1 MKDSL
6 RKNSV
11 FRRKRKSFD
20 RSIIQRGMAVLY
32 ASNHAP
38 NSSCSVL
45 RRKHFSGYTARLC
58 ELVLLLHRRRDSSYL
73 IRLLQVRTVKDTL
86 RKQGFQNPQH
96 VGEGAV
102 WVWLI
107 QLLIEAMTTKSLM

>member
-1 MKDSL
+1 
-6 RKNSV
+6 
-11 FRRKRKSFD
+11 
-20 RSIIQRGMAVLY
+20 MAWLFY
-32 ASNHAP
+32 MRQTMLQILAAQ
-38 NSSCSVL
+38 
-45 RRKHFSGYTARLC
+45 FSGENISLDYTARLC
-58 ELVLLLHRRRDSSYL
+58 ELVLLPHRRTDSSYL

-86 RKQGFQNPQH
+86 RKQGFQNPQP